1 MSADQITLI
10 FIPKGGTDSQNQ
22 CFQIRVR
29 MISFKFLDFS
39 KELRKLYQW
48 YQKWW
53 KMNMLVVMII
63 IRVQKEGIMKVVIA
77 EKNIIN
83 CNNHKRQRIWII
95 TPKQKKSL
103 YSEESSL
110 APFLRISL
118 IMMKVIRN
126 LLTIITRKWRMK
138 IKINI

>member
-1 MSADQITLI
+1 
-10 FIPKGGTDSQNQ
+10 
-22 CFQIRVR
+22 
-29 MISFKFLDFS
+29 
-39 KELRKLYQW
+39 
-48 YQKWW
+48 
-53 KMNMLVVMII
+53 MLVVMII

-126 LLTIITRKWRMK
+126 LLTIITRK
-138 IKINI
+138 